1 MNTVSHKYRQS
12 ALLLLTAAIWGSAF
26 VAQQTGMDYVGPFTF
41 NAARNLLGGLTLL
54 PLIVFF
60 SSCKKRT
67 LPPDASSENGTQSK
81 TLWAGG
87 ILCGIA
93 LFAASALQQIGI
105 QYTTV
110 GKAGFITALYI
121 VLVPVC
127 GLFLRKRVQPKVWLA
142 VLIAVAGLYLL
153 CMTDGSFSLQKGDLL
168 VLACAL
174 GFTIHILVIDHF
186 SPLVD
191 GIKMSCIQFFTCSIL
206 SAVCMAL
213 FETVNVL
220 QPSARL
226 DTDSLCRNSLFWCR
240 LYPADYR
247 AERIKS
253 HHGFSADEPGIRFFR
268 SRRLD
273 FPSSGTLRSRAL
285 RLYSDVCSDRAG
297 TASGLF
303 QNQRC
308 FLMPF
313 LFQCKK
319 DSCFASF
326 FLTTACFDDIISLRR
341 SVILP
346 GGLFYA
352 FRKFNRI

>member
-60 SSCKKRT
+60 SSRKKRT
-67 LPPDASSENGTQSK
+67 LPPDASSENGTQPK

-93 LFAASALQQIGI
+93 LFVASTLQQIGI

-213 FETVNVL
+213 FETVNVSNLLHAWIPILYAGILSSGVGYTL
-220 QPSARL
+220 QIIGQKGLNP
-226 DTDSLCRNSLFWCR
+226 T
-240 LYPADYR
+240 
-247 AERIKS
+247 
-253 HHGFSADEPGIRFFR
+253 SADEPGIRFFR

-319 DSCFASF
+319 DSRFASF

>member
-60 SSCKKRT
+60 S
-67 LPPDASSENGTQSK
+67 LSSTRRISIICSSVVDWLAVFTSIMLG
-81 TLWAGG
+81 AGG

-93 LFAASALQQIGI
+93 LFVASTLQQIGI

-127 GLFLRKRVQPKVWLA
+127 GFFLRKRVQPKVWLA

-153 CMTDGSFSLQKGDLL
+153 CMTDGSFSLQKGDFL

-174 GFTIHILVIDHF
+174 GFTVHILVIDHF
-186 SPLVD
+186 SPLVS

-206 SAVCMAL
+206 SAVCMVL
-213 FETVNVL
+213 FETVNFSDLLHAWMPILYAGILSSGVGYTLQIIGQKGLNPTTASLLMSLESVFSVL
-220 QPSARL
+220 AGWILLHQALSAREL
-226 DTDSLCRNSLFWCR
+226 
-240 LYPADYR
+240 
-247 AERIKS
+247 
-253 HHGFSADEPGIRFFR
+253 
-268 SRRLD
+268 
-273 FPSSGTLRSRAL
+273 SG
-285 RLYSDVCSDRAG
+285 CI
-297 TASGLF
+297 
-303 QNQRC
+303 
-308 FLMPF
+308 LM
-313 LFQCKK
+313 
-319 DSCFASF
+319 FAAIV
-326 FLTTACFDDIISLRR
+326 L
-341 SVILP
+341 VQLP
-346 GGLFYA
+346 NFHKA
-352 FRKFNRI
+352 NAVS

>member
-60 SSCKKRT
+60 SSRKKRT
-67 LPPDASSENGTQSK
+67 LPPDASSENTTQPK

-93 LFAASALQQIGI
+93 LFVASTLQQIGI

-153 CMTDGSFSLQKGDLL
+153 CMTDGSFSLQKGDFL

-174 GFTIHILVIDHF
+174 GFTVHILVIDHF
-186 SPLVD
+186 SPLVS

-206 SAVCMAL
+206 SAVCML
-213 FETVNVL
+213 
-220 QPSARL
+220 
-226 DTDSLCRNSLFWCR
+226 SL
-240 LYPADYR
+240 
-247 AERIKS
+247 I
-253 HHGFSADEPGIRFFR
+253 HI
-268 SRRLD
+268 
-273 FPSSGTLRSRAL
+273 
-285 RLYSDVCSDRAG
+285 
-297 TASGLF
+297 
-303 QNQRC
+303 
-308 FLMPF
+308 
-313 LFQCKK
+313 
-319 DSCFASF
+319 
-326 FLTTACFDDIISLRR
+326 
-341 SVILP
+341 
-346 GGLFYA
+346 
-352 FRKFNRI
+352 

>member
-67 LPPDASSENGTQSK
+67 LPPDASSENGTQPK

-174 GFTIHILVIDHF
+174 GFTVHILVIDHF

-213 FETVNVL
+213 FETVNVSNL
-220 QPSARL
+220 LHAWIPI
-226 DTDSLCRNSLFWCR
+226 
-240 LYPADYR
+240 LYA
-247 AERIKS
+247 
-253 HHGFSADEPGIRFFR
+253 GI
-268 SRRLD
+268 L
-273 FPSSGTLRSRAL
+273 SSGVGYTLQIIGQKGLNPTMASLLMSLESVFSVLAGWIFLHQAL
-285 RLYSDVCSDRAG
+285 
-297 TASGLF
+297 SGRELSG
-303 QNQRC
+303 C
-308 FLMPF
+308 ILM
-313 LFQCKK
+313 
-319 DSCFASF
+319 FAAIV
-326 FLTTACFDDIISLRR
+326 L
-341 SVILP
+341 VQLP
-346 GGLFYA
+346 NFHKA
-352 FRKFNRI
+352 NAVS

>member
-60 SSCKKRT
+60 SSRKKRT
-67 LPPDASSENGTQSK
+67 LPPDASSENGTQPK

-93 LFAASALQQIGI
+93 LFVASTLQQIGI

-127 GLFLRKRVQPKVWLA
+127 GFFLRKRVQPKVWLA

-153 CMTDGSFSLQKGDLL
+153 CMTDGSFSLQKGDFL

-174 GFTIHILVIDHF
+174 GFTVHILVIDHF
-186 SPLVD
+186 SPLVS

-206 SAVCMAL
+206 SAVCMVL
-213 FETVNVL
+213 FETVNFSDLLHAWMPILYAGILSSGIGYTL
-220 QPSARL
+220 QIIGQKGLNPTMASLLMSLESVFFCSCRL
-226 DTDSLCRNSLFWCR
+226 DS
-240 LYPADYR
+240 
-247 AERIKS
+247 
-253 HHGFSADEPGIRFFR
+253 
-268 SRRLD
+268 
-273 FPSSGTLRSRAL
+273 PSSGSLRSRAL

-297 TASGLF
+297 TASGLS

-308 FLMPF
+308 FLMSF
-313 LFQCKK
+313 LFWCKK

-326 FLTTACFDDIISLRR
+326 FLTAACFDDTIPLRR
-341 SVILP
+341 
-346 GGLFYA
+346 
-352 FRKFNRI
+352 R

>member
-60 SSCKKRT
+60 SSRKKRT
-67 LPPDASSENGTQSK
+67 LPPDASSENGTQPK

-93 LFAASALQQIGI
+93 LFVASTLQQIGI

-127 GLFLRKRVQPKVWLA
+127 GFFLRKRVQPKVWLA

-153 CMTDGSFSLQKGDLL
+153 CMTDGSFSLQKGDFL

-174 GFTIHILVIDHF
+174 GFTVHILVIDHF
-186 SPLVD
+186 SPLVS

-206 SAVCMAL
+206 SAVCMVL
-213 FETVNVL
+213 FETVNFSDLLHAWMPILYAGILFQVL
-220 QPSARL
+220 AIP
-226 DTDSLCRNSLFWCR
+226 CR
-240 LYPADYR
+240 
-247 AERIKS
+247 
-253 HHGFSADEPGIRFFR
+253 
-268 SRRLD
+268 
-273 FPSSGTLRSRAL
+273 SSGR
-285 RLYSDVCSDRAG
+285 
-297 TASGLF
+297 
-303 QNQRC
+303 
-308 FLMPF
+308 
-313 LFQCKK
+313 K
-319 DSCFASF
+319 D
-326 FLTTACFDDIISLRR
+326 
-341 SVILP
+341 
-346 GGLFYA
+346 
-352 FRKFNRI
+352 

>member
-60 SSCKKRT
+60 SSRKKRT
-67 LPPDASSENGTQSK
+67 LPPDASSENTTQPK

-93 LFAASALQQIGI
+93 LFVASTLQ
-105 QYTTV
+105 
-110 GKAGFITALYI
+110 AGFITALYI

-174 GFTIHILVIDHF
+174 GFTVHILVIDHF
-186 SPLVD
+186 SPLVN
-191 GIKMSCIQFFTCSIL
+191 GIKMSCIQFFTCSFL
-206 SAVCMAL
+206 SAVCMVL
-213 FETVNVL
+213 FETVNFSDL
-220 QPSARL
+220 LHAWMPI
-226 DTDSLCRNSLFWCR
+226 
-240 LYPADYR
+240 LYA
-247 AERIKS
+247 
-253 HHGFSADEPGIRFFR
+253 GI
-268 SRRLD
+268 L
-273 FPSSGTLRSRAL
+273 SSGVGYTLQIIGQKGLNSTMASLLMSLESVFSVLAGWIFLHQAL
-285 RLYSDVCSDRAG
+285 
-297 TASGLF
+297 SGRELSG
-303 QNQRC
+303 C
-308 FLMPF
+308 ILM
-313 LFQCKK
+313 
-319 DSCFASF
+319 FAAIV
-326 FLTTACFDDIISLRR
+326 L
-341 SVILP
+341 VQLP
-346 GGLFYA
+346 NFHKA
-352 FRKFNRI
+352 NAVS

>member
-60 SSCKKRT
+60 SSRKKRT
-67 LPPDASSENGTQSK
+67 LPPDASSENGTQPK

-93 LFAASALQQIGI
+93 LFVASTLQQIGI

-168 VLACAL
+168 VLACA
-174 GFTIHILVIDHF
+174 
-186 SPLVD
+186 
-191 GIKMSCIQFFTCSIL
+191 
-206 SAVCMAL
+206 
-213 FETVNVL
+213 
-220 QPSARL
+220 RL
-226 DTDSLCRNSLFWCR
+226 YADSLCRNSLFRYW
-240 LYPADYR
+240 LYPADHR

-253 HHGFSADEPGIRFFR
+253 CHSFSAYEPGIRFFC
-268 SRRLD
+268 SCRLD
-273 FPSSGTLRSRAL
+273 SPSSGSLRSRAL

-297 TASGLF
+297 TASGIF

-326 FLTTACFDDIISLRR
+326 FLTAACFDDIISLRR

-346 GGLFYA
+346 RGLFYA

>member
-60 SSCKKRT
+60 SSRKKRT

-93 LFAASALQQIGI
+93 LFVASTLQQIGI

-142 VLIAVAGLYLL
+142 VLIAVVGLYLL

-174 GFTIHILVIDHF
+174 GFTVHILVIDHF
-186 SPLVD
+186 SPLVS

-206 SAVCMAL
+206 SAVCMVL
-213 FETVNVL
+213 FETVNISDLLHAWMPILYAGILSSGVGYTLQIIGQKGLNPTTASLLMSLESVFSVL
-220 QPSARL
+220 AGWILLHQALSAREL
-226 DTDSLCRNSLFWCR
+226 SGCILMFAAIVLVQ
-240 LYPADYR
+240 LP
-247 AERIKS
+247 
-253 HHGFSADEPGIRFFR
+253 GFSKTNAV
-268 SRRLD
+268 S
-273 FPSSGTLRSRAL
+273 
-285 RLYSDVCSDRAG
+285 
-297 TASGLF
+297 
-303 QNQRC
+303 
-308 FLMPF
+308 
-313 LFQCKK
+313 
-319 DSCFASF
+319 
-326 FLTTACFDDIISLRR
+326 
-341 SVILP
+341 
-346 GGLFYA
+346 
-352 FRKFNRI
+352 

>member
-60 SSCKKRT
+60 SSRKKRT
-67 LPPDASSENGTQSK
+67 LPPDASSENGTQPK

-93 LFAASALQQIGI
+93 LFVASTLQQIGI

-127 GLFLRKRVQPKVWLA
+127 GFFLRKRVQPKVWLA

-153 CMTDGSFSLQKGDLL
+153 CMTDGSFSLQKGDFL

-174 GFTIHILVIDHF
+174 GFTVHILVIDHF

-191 GIKMSCIQFFTCSIL
+191 GVKMSCIQFLVCGIL
-206 SAVCMAL
+206 SGLPALL
-213 FETVNVL
+213 FESPNLAGILAAKVPILYAGVMSCGVAYTLQIVGQKNMNPTVASLILSLESCISVIAGWLILGQNLSSREIFGCVL
-220 QPSARL
+220 MFGAIILAQLPQ
-226 DTDSLCRNSLFWCR
+226 
-240 LYPADYR
+240 
-247 AERIKS
+247 K
-253 HHGFSADEPGIRFFR
+253 
-268 SRRLD
+268 
-273 FPSSGTLRSRAL
+273 
-285 RLYSDVCSDRAG
+285 G
-297 TASGLF
+297 TAF
-303 QNQRC
+303 
-308 FLMPF
+308 
-313 LFQCKK
+313 
-319 DSCFASF
+319 
-326 FLTTACFDDIISLRR
+326 
-341 SVILP
+341 
-346 GGLFYA
+346 
-352 FRKFNRI
+352 